1 MVQAKTINGK
11 MGDLM
16 ELLQEVLLI
25 GWLDKLERL
34 KRIVLEMKV
43 GLDV

>member
-1 MVQAKTINGK
+1 MQTKTINGK

-34 KRIVLEMKV
+34 KRIVLETKV
-43 GLDV
+43 RLDV